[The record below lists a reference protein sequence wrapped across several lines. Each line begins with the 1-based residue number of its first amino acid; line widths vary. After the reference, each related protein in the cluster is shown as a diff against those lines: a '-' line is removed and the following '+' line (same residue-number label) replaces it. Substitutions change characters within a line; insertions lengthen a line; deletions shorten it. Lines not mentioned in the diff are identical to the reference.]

1 MTTPNFTAAI
11 TDEGNV
17 LLIFDEPQACLRCHV
32 ARCVWL
38 RLTDGTTM
46 CFLCTPPPRSG
57 ELSASSVAGP
67 AHGATDS
74 AEANGRSTTADDAEP
89 SRGRP

>member
-17 LLIFDEPQACLRCHV
+17 LLIFDEPQACPRCHV

-38 RLTDGTTM
+38 RLTTGETT
-46 CFLCTPPPRSG
+46 CFLCSPPPKPG
-57 ELSASSVAGP
+57 ETTSTE
-67 AHGATDS
+67 AT
-74 AEANGRSTTADDAEP
+74 
-89 SRGRP
+89 